1 MTPHHRTLLST
12 AWSGM
17 LAVLI
22 AMLLVDTL
30 RHAMAGTYTEL
41 SATLSNDPGVLGLRV
56 LLVMLCANT
65 LVQVG
70 IHLFCGRAWR
80 TAVLVLTVLYTLFFL
95 LHQVVHMAGGEGLGL
110 HTVLDLT
117 HHALGLVACGAAW
130 RWRQAEA

>member
-1 MTPHHRTLLST
+1 MTHHHRTVLST

-22 AMLLVDTL
+22 AMLLVDVL
-30 RHAMAGTYTEL
+30 HHAMAGRYAEL
-41 SATLSNDPGVLGLRV
+41 SATLAHDPGELGLRV

-70 IHLFCGRAWR
+70 IHLFAGRAWR
-80 TAVLVLTVLYTLFFL
+80 TAVLVLSVLYTLFFV
-95 LHQVVHMAGGEGLGL
+95 LHQLVHLAGGEELGL

-117 HHALGLVACGAAW
+117 HHTLGLVACRAAW
-130 RWRQAEA
+130 RWRQAPG